1 MKFVQTIQQNITQ
14 QHLLEKDK
22 KYLVALSGGADSV
35 ALLLVL
41 HELGYTVEA

>member
-22 KYLVALSGGADSV
+22 KYLVALSGGGEGKTPRVCA
-35 ALLLVL
+35 
-41 HELGYTVEA
+41 